1 MKLQTFYPFCV
12 HEKSNKK
19 PFISIIWVRRTS
31 NSFVLLKVRLILWKN
46 RRAISRVLCPQEIT
60 DVSSLKRVLIIYPH
74 APSLM
79 RSIVLP
85 SGALCSRGTKSR
97 TGNPHSPVYMNFQPP
112 MCTAR
117 MSPHDWWALTPPS
130 HPYLWNCHLEIQD
143 APRRLFSSARLNP
156 HGLLPIKKRSALCC
170 PDFPP
175 APLTLHERQR
185 GTRDKLLFC
194 NKVLRL

>member
-1 MKLQTFYPFCV
+1 MSDNKQNRGEPAIVCAIDGSPHFMK
-12 HEKSNKK
+12 
-19 PFISIIWVRRTS
+19 
-31 NSFVLLKVRLILWKN
+31 KN

-60 DVSSLKRVLIIYPH
+60 GVTSLKRVLIIYPH

-130 HPYLWNCHLEIQD
+130 HPYL
-143 APRRLFSSARLNP
+143 
-156 HGLLPIKKRSALCC
+156 
-170 PDFPP
+170 
-175 APLTLHERQR
+175 
-185 GTRDKLLFC
+185 
-194 NKVLRL
+194 

>member
-1 MKLQTFYPFCV
+1 MSDNTQ
-12 HEKSNKK
+12 NKGE
-19 PFISIIWVRRTS
+19 PAIVLCYWRFASIYE
-31 NSFVLLKVRLILWKN
+31 KN

-60 DVSSLKRVLIIYPH
+60 GVTSLKRVLIIYPH

-130 HPYLWNCHLEIQD
+130 HPYLWSCHLEYKTRQGGC
-143 APRRLFSSARLNP
+143 F
-156 HGLLPIKKRSALCC
+156 LLH
-170 PDFPP
+170 D
-175 APLTLHERQR
+175 LTLTDYFPLRSGAPCAARTFLLHHLHCTKGNGVHAISCSSVYFFSRQV
-185 GTRDKLLFC
+185 
-194 NKVLRL
+194 NK

>member
-1 MKLQTFYPFCV
+1 MLCYCRFASFY
-12 HEKSNKK
+12 E
-19 PFISIIWVRRTS
+19 
-31 NSFVLLKVRLILWKN
+31 KN

-60 DVSSLKRVLIIYPH
+60 GVTSLKRVLIIYPH

-85 SGALCSRGTKSR
+85 SGALCSRRTKSR

-117 MSPHDWWALTPPS
+117 MSPHDRWALTPPS
-130 HPYLWNCHLEIQD
+130 HPYLWCYHPTSRRRQD

-156 HGLLPIKKRSALCC
+156 HELLPIKKRSALCC

-175 APLTLHERQR
+175 TPLTLRKAL
-185 GTRDKLLFC
+185 GCTR
-194 NKVLRL
+194 